1 TSESV
6 VWLIIQLAHRL
17 NVSLVAEG
25 VEKREQLEKLHDM
38 GCDKIQGYLYS
49 PPMRP
54 EAIVS
59 LVTHSETLTQ
69 NP

>member
-1 TSESV
+1 TNSTSESV
-6 VWLIIQLAHRL
+6 VWLIVQLAHRL

-25 VEKREQLEKLHDM
+25 VEKREQLEKLHAM

-59 LVTHSETLTQ
+59 YVTHSEPLA
-69 NP
+69 